1 MRSRSV
7 KRRLEHLEKEHR
19 TADGVLHFADG
30 SSRAVKISR
39 RNHLSIF
46 LDAMRF
52 SWFRLPPGP
61 GAPVGP
67 KAKPTIKYEVAVRL
81 IGGAERVETDDR
93 FLRLTHGMCA
103 EALEYERKA
112 LERNPKEESPGE

>member
-1 MRSRSV
+1 MPSRSM
-7 KRRLEHLEKEHR
+7 KKRLEHLEKEHR
-19 TADGVLHFADG
+19 TTDGVLHFADG

-46 LDAMRF
+46 LDAMRL
-52 SWFRLPPGP
+52 SWFHLPPGP
-61 GAPVGP
+61 GAPAGP
-67 KAKPTIKYEVAVRL
+67 KVKPTIKHEVAVRL

-93 FLRLTHGMCA
+93 FLRLTQEMCA

-112 LERNPKEESPGE
+112 SEGTQQT